1 MRVRELV
8 IRGFTSHAGE
18 SRIKLPS
25 AGVVVVRGPNGAGKS
40 SILEAV
46 STVGWG
52 ESLRGTDPWREKQV
66 GSVSGLISTPL
77 GDVEITRSR
86 SASGKKSL
94 SWKRAAWPDPVAY
107 ETTTKAQE
115 ALTSAI
121 GEWDLWRRAF
131 VFSSADAAQ
140 FSGATDAERK
150 RILERLLGLAQYEA
164 AAAIAASELS
174 ALNRATSEAQQ
185 KATVLKERLTA
196 AQEAHRLAKEQAAK
210 ERPTGKPSEEL
221 HAEAERLRAAMQS
234 AVDSAAKHRRVEQNA
249 RKQAIT
255 LSGVLDA
262 ESNRLARLSAAGGAC
277 PTCAQ
282 PLADAIHLLGEH
294 LAKLRAD
301 TGPQI
306 ALAKADMATAT
317 RAAELQEAE
326 ARTHQGAI
334 NELQAQARV
343 FDSQQRAFERA
354 SAAIENARDRQDE
367 ADIAYENAEDAY
379 QTALQK
385 LLTAEQVSKVFGT
398 KGVRAH
404 ILGRAMDGLSRASSR
419 WLSKLSGGDITLD
432 VKPYS
437 EKKSGGLSDAIAIS
451 VSIAG
456 ASPRGYTSLSGGERR
471 RVDVALLLGLSELAQ
486 ASSGFPEGSTF
497 WIDEAGDA
505 LDADGIV
512 AFADVLAELAKD
524 RCIVIIT
531 HSDSMIQAFKSA
543 HHRVLQIIVE
553 DGILRVL

>member
-8 IRGFTSHAGE
+8 IGGFTSHAGVSE
-18 SRIKLPS
+18 IKLPS
-25 AGVVVVRGPNGAGKS
+25 AGVVVVRGSNGAGKS

-46 STVGWG
+46 STACWG
-52 ESLRGTDPWREKQV
+52 ESLRGTDPWREKQAGAV
-66 GSVSGLISTPL
+66 SVLIGTPL
-77 GDVEITRSR
+77 GDVEITRKR
-86 SASGKKSL
+86 SLSGKKSL

-107 ETTTKAQE
+107 ETATKAQE

-164 AAAIAASELS
+164 AATIAASELS
-174 ALNRATSEAQQ
+174 ALNRATSEAQH

-196 AQEAHRLAKEQAAK
+196 AHEACRVAEAQAAK
-210 ERPTGKPSEEL
+210 ECPTGKPSEEL
-221 HAEAERLRAAMQS
+221 HSEASRLREAMQV
-234 AVDSAAKHRRVEQNA
+234 AIDSAAKHRRAEQNA
-249 RKQAIT
+249 RKQLIT
-255 LSGVLDA
+255 LTGVLDT
-262 ESNRLARLSAAGGAC
+262 ETSRLNRLSAAGGAC

-282 PLADAIHLLGEH
+282 PLADAVHLLSEH
-294 LAKLRAD
+294 LAKLRSD
-301 TGPQI
+301 TEPKL
-306 ALAKADMATAT
+306 ALTKSEMSTAT
-317 RAAELQEAE
+317 RDAELQETE

-354 SAAIENARDRQDE
+354 SAALDDARDKKVE
-367 ADIAYENAEDAY
+367 ADIAYENASDAH
-379 QTALQK
+379 QTVLQK
-385 LLTAEQVSKVFGT
+385 LLVAEQVSKVFGT

-404 ILGRAMDGLSRASSR
+404 ILGRAMHGLSRAASY
-419 WLSKLSGGDITLD
+419 WLSKLSGGSITLE

-456 ASPRGYTSLSGGERR
+456 APPRGYTSLSGGERR

-486 ASSGFPEGSTF
+486 ASSGFPADSTF
-497 WIDEAGDA
+497 FLDELFDA
-505 LDADGIV
+505 LDDEGIV
-512 AFADVLAELAKD
+512 NACEVLAELSRD
-524 RCIVIIT
+524 RCVIVIT
-531 HSDSMIQAFKSA
+531 HNDRLSIPNAVLNI
-543 HHRVLQIIVE
+543 RVAGGKLMW
-553 DGILRVL
+553 